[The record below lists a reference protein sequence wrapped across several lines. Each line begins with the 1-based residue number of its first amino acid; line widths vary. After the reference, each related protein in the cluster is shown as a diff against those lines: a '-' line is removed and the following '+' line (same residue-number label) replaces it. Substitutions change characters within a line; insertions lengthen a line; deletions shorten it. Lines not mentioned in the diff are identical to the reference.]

1 VIIPAFSPFARAAA
15 GSALRYA
22 AARTVTAAP
31 LYRFWLERGWSSR
44 KLRAQA
50 GAAVKD
56 MKHAVRE
63 SMRRQRLEESEI
75 HDGVRGAMRAPA
87 VSGLSGSDLRH
98 RQTRRMSRGNGG

>member
-22 AARTVTAAP
+22 AARAVTAAP
-31 LYRFWLERGWSSR
+31 LYRFWLGRGWSSR

-50 GAAVKD
+50 GAAVRD

-63 SMRRQRLEESEI
+63 SVRRQRLEESEV
-75 HDGVRGAMRAPA
+75 HDGVRKSMKALAVGV
-87 VSGLSGSDLRH
+87 VSGPGLR
-98 RQTRRMSRGNGG
+98 QGGMSRGRGDGV